1 MAEMYLT
8 EKMIKQQNEESLSVA
23 GSAASSQRSSLH
35 GDGTMGEA
43 ITTITAASS
52 YPEVTLEDTL
62 KHLQV
67 TMQSP
72 DQAPSEHLD
81 LAVEIQPAIPREQ
94 KARHPSARDDLSPSR
109 NEERHNQDHVCPVHH
124 KQEHGRRSKE
134 HQSKTSS
141 PTREHS
147 KVVSFHGDQKG
158 SFQSRVGSTVSRAT
172 GASGKRPDVEEL
184 EMLLEAYFVLVDG
197 IIHHVA
203 SVKESVD
210 DTEDY
215 VKIRL
220 DDHQNTLLKV
230 NVVLTISCLVIGIFI
245 VVTGIFGMNITIPL
259 FSEGTPRDFWMV
271 VGISSAASV
280 VLQAS
285 ILGWCKYTSLF

>member
-1 MAEMYLT
+1 MLKVRDEIEHLLDDDGDMAEMYLT

-35 GDGTMGEA
+35 GDGTIGEA

-109 NEERHNQDHVCPVHH
+109 SSLSSMQHVPSILHLIL
-124 KQEHGRRSKE
+124 EH
-134 HQSKTSS
+134 
-141 PTREHS
+141 
-147 KVVSFHGDQKG
+147 
-158 SFQSRVGSTVSRAT
+158 
-172 GASGKRPDVEEL
+172 
-184 EMLLEAYFVLVDG
+184 
-197 IIHHVA
+197 
-203 SVKESVD
+203 
-210 DTEDY
+210 
-215 VKIRL
+215 
-220 DDHQNTLLKV
+220 TLLRS
-230 NVVLTISCLVIGIFI
+230 LWCYHY
-245 VVTGIFGMNITIPL
+245 L
-259 FSEGTPRDFWMV
+259 FYF
-271 VGISSAASV
+271 
-280 VLQAS
+280 
-285 ILGWCKYTSLF
+285 YF